1 MKNIVIKPIA
11 LCSTLV
17 IIEIHTVIH
26 KETIGVP
33 MKKTT
38 NIILPTYPAMNEGW
52 DF

>member
-33 MKKTT
+33 MKKLQ
-38 NIILPTYPAMNEGW
+38 ILYYQPIQQ
-52 DF
+52 